1 MCLCTTGYLG
11 LFLSTMDSCLV
22 QLAKCYTEQIVV
34 AIKKLFV
41 FWKRNRWSIFNW
53 CFLSPYLKHYFS
65 ALAIKVCKQNN
76 NSWKNWA
83 GSQHVAARPHHEVW
97 PHNNWQ
103 MSMSVQFLRPCFGKV
118 LNRHT
123 SQEPQSSNILVNVL
137 VRNPGL
143 ASTCWPNVPIPQ
155 TFASSVQESKNGGTI
170 MGSTDVPKPVINS
183 NYQVPSPSS
192 ERSEGQKCRRGRQKH
207 GSSVK
212 RSSWRFL
219 WVKGYK

>member
-1 MCLCTTGYLG
+1 MKHFLTG
-11 LFLSTMDSCLV
+11 
-22 QLAKCYTEQIVV
+22 
-34 AIKKLFV
+34 V
-41 FWKRNRWSIFNW
+41 FF
-53 CFLSPYLKHYFS
+53 SPYLKHYFS
-65 ALAIKVCKQNN
+65 ALAIKVCKQKIIIVE
-76 NSWKNWA
+76 KNWA

-103 MSMSVQFLRPCFGKV
+103 MSMSVRFLRPCFGKV

-123 SQEPQSSNILVNVL
+123 SQVPQSSMILVNVL

-143 ASTCWPNVPIPQ
+143 ASTCWPNVPISK
-155 TFASSVQESKNGGTI
+155 TFASSVQEKKNGGTI

-207 GSSVK
+207 GSSVPHAT
-212 RSSWRFL
+212 RDRAEDFC
-219 WVKGYK
+219 G